1 MTWTPVLHWCGA
13 VPWGHAN
20 SSTHCATFAP
30 LRRSW
35 FHVEAWRPHAWR
47 PHDRGVSHRAWPAQG
62 LARSS
67 PRVKGSSANGVAHS
81 GVGSLET
88 IRLEASAFRV
98 WPTQELA
105 RSTARVNGSSA
116 NDRPRKGGLA
126 ARAPGEIPTDGFLLV
141 KYRVDRSN
149 PRCSAGFTV
158 SGRFH
163 LTPALDR

>member
-1 MTWTPVLHWCGA
+1 MMWPPVLHGCGA

-35 FHVEAWRPHAWR
+35 FHVEAWRAMHDGPMIVGFPHR
-47 PHDRGVSHRAWPAQG
+47 EWPTKE

-67 PRVKGSSANGVAHS
+67 PRVKGSSANGGVHA

-88 IRLEASAFRV
+88 IRLEGSAFRV

-163 LTPALDR
+163 LTLALDR